1 MSRREAQGKTI
12 LKSFFLAAA
21 VLVGS
26 TVMCLADEGPQWHFP
41 SIGFGNGRWHLS
53 VGAHFWKDHFDLRN
67 LQLGVDMDL
76 EKGLRLHGLFR
87 SNGERDTLKGFSPRA
102 DELFLEAF
110 GFRTGREGIL
120 SVSMKAGRVR
130 YLRFPYPDAISLFD
144 QVPGVGDLEG
154 REPTGYSGLIA
165 TLDYAHRSGLGLHG
179 TYIDWGFD
187 VDRPSGWAEAY
198 LYYRRDAGP
207 WHFEARFGELAVR
220 PEPLG
225 RTAEG
230 YSLFAGKTFENGNS
244 VGFLYED
251 CSGQDAYTGI
261 VVSFTPGETTRWMG
275 ETAFDYTRSP
285 TGHAMQIPL
294 LSGTIGKV
302 IRADAQTSPVFT
314 GVFMERG
321 QGGWLEAEKWVLVGE
336 VKAERIRTYWQN
348 GQVRNF
354 YEHRIFSWGTTDEK
368 GLRVVM
374 VEEPWHLQLEALVS
388 PHTDFWS
395 WEDLEEW
402 ERDRQGPAQLR
413 QKVTYRFYRKP

>member
-1 MSRREAQGKTI
+1 MRRRATQGRTI
-12 LKSFFLAAA
+12 LKSLFLAAA
-21 VLVGS
+21 FLLGS
-26 TVMCLADEGPQWHFP
+26 AALCRADEGEWRFP
-41 SIGFGNGRWHLS
+41 TIGSGNGRWYLS
-53 VGAHFWKDHFDLRN
+53 VGTHFWKDHFDLRN
-67 LQLGVDMDL
+67 LQLGADMDL
-76 EKGLRLHGLFR
+76 GKGLRLHGLFR
-87 SNGERDTLKGFSPRA
+87 SNSERDTLEGFSPRA

-110 GFRTGREGIL
+110 GFRTSPSGTLSL
-120 SVSMKAGRVR
+120 SVKGGRAR

-154 REPTGYSGLIA
+154 RDPTGYSGIIA
-165 TLDYAHRSGLGLHG
+165 TLDYAHRSGLGIHG

-198 LYYRRDAGP
+198 LYHRYDDGP
-207 WHFEARFGELAVR
+207 WHFEARYGELAVR
-220 PEPLG
+220 PEPSG

-230 YSLFAGKTFENGNS
+230 FSVFAGRTFKNGNS

-251 CSGQDAYTGI
+251 CSGQEAYTGI
-261 VVSFTPGETTRWMG
+261 VVSFTPGKTTRWMG
-275 ETAFDYTRSP
+275 ELAFDYTRSP

-294 LSGTIGKV
+294 LSGTIGNV
-302 IRADAQTSPVFT
+302 IRADAQTSPVFA
-314 GVFMERG
+314 GIFMERG
-321 QGGWLEAEKWVLVGE
+321 QSGWLEAGKWVLVGE

-348 GQVRNF
+348 GQVRNY
-354 YEHRIFSWGTTDEK
+354 YEHRISSWGTTDGK

-395 WEDLEEW
+395 WEDLEDW